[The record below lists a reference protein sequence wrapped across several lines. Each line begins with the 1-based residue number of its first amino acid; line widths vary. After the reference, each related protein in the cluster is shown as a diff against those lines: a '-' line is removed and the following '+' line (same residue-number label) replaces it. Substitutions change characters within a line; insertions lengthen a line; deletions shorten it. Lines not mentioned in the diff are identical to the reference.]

1 MFNVR
6 HDTSPDPVEAKGQS
20 EGSVIRQGVA
30 QYHPMNTFALLK

>member
-20 EGSVIRQGVA
+20 GGSVIRQGVA